1 MYRFLREQCSLC
13 PEGAWSLWHP
23 GFKSRAV
30 STKAPAECRSA
41 GGTDVRSA
49 ASGGRSLCHCPSA
62 ESQAGWGGAGG
73 LPVLTAGRLVF
84 AEDWIVTELCRGLL
98 AGGRRGAWP
107 HSRTAAPGLAGL
119 HPAFFPADRQLAVPS
134 GCASLCVRRE
144 TETCSCHCLCK
155 SSV

>member
-1 MYRFLREQCSLC
+1 M
-13 PEGAWSLWHP
+13 
-23 GFKSRAV
+23 
-30 STKAPAECRSA
+30 A
-41 GGTDVRSA
+41 GGAFATAPPRKA
-49 ASGGRSLCHCPSA
+49 GRDG
-62 ESQAGWGGAGG
+62 AGRGGG

-84 AEDWIVTELCRGLL
+84 AEDWIVTELCRELL